1 MEERKASS
9 QWGSRLGFM
18 VAALGSALGLGSL
31 WRFPYIAAENGG
43 GLFVLVYLIFIVL
56 LGVPL
61 MAAEMAI
68 GRSSQSSPVR
78 AYGTLA
84 TKHKRAWQSIGALG
98 VITGVLILSYYS
110 VVAGWSLDYFRLS
123 LTGGLPT
130 SNDIDA
136 FKGVFGELLKSPGT
150 LLFWHVVVMLCTA
163 WVVGRGVKGGIEQV
177 TEWLMAI
184 LFLIL
189 IVLLG
194 YSMTLPT
201 FIDSVKFVFGFHAED
216 FTSESVLEAAGH
228 AFFTLSLGMGAMLTY
243 GSYLDK
249 RSGVLSTAVLVSVMD
264 TVASL
269 VACLVVF
276 PVTLNGGITELKE
289 GGPGLV
295 FNTLPLSAQ
304 ALPFGGVWI
313 SVVFALLFVAAL
325 ASTVSLLEVPVS
337 VLIDSFGLARR
348 KATALAAGVITL
360 LGTPAALSWTP
371 GFFSDGMTKIF
382 GKSWFDLVDSL
393 SANWFLS
400 LGALGT
406 CLFIAFAMDR
416 KQLAAEFVRNH
427 EGGRKLFQLWFL
439 TTTVVSPIIIVVVFL
454 KTLNVF

>member
-9 QWGSRLGFM
+9 QWGSRIGFV

-43 GLFVLVYLIFIVL
+43 GLFVIVYLIFIAL

-78 AYGTLA
+78 AYGVLA
-84 TKHKRAWQSIGALG
+84 TSHKRLWQSIGVLG

-110 VVAGWSLDYFRLS
+110 VVAGWSLEYFRLS
-123 LTGGLPT
+123 LMGGLPA
-130 SNDIDA
+130 SDEIGA
-136 FKGVFGELLKSPGT
+136 YKSLFAGLLKSPGT
-150 LLFWHVVVMLCTA
+150 LLIWHVVVMLCTA

-189 IVLLG
+189 VVLLF

-201 FIDSVKFVFGFHAED
+201 FIDSVKFVFGFHAGD
-216 FTSESVLEAAGH
+216 FTSKSVLEAAGH

-243 GSYLDK
+243 GSYLE
-249 RSGVLSTAVLVSVMD
+249 RSSGVLGTAVLVSVMD
-264 TVASL
+264 TIASL
-269 VACLVVF
+269 LACLVVF

-295 FNTLPLSAQ
+295 FNTLPLAAQ
-304 ALPFGGVWI
+304 ALPLGQVWI
-313 SVVFALLFVAAL
+313 AVVFALLFVAAL
-325 ASTVSLLEVPVS
+325 ASAVSLLEVPVS
-337 VLIDSFGLARR
+337 VLIDSLGMGRR
-348 KATALAAGVITL
+348 RATALAAGVITL

-371 GFFSDGMTKIF
+371 GFFSEGMKSVF
-382 GKSWFDLVDSL
+382 GKSWFDLVDYL
-393 SANWFLS
+393 SANWFLA

-406 CLFIAFAMDR
+406 CFFIAFAMDR
-416 KQLAAEFVRNH
+416 RQLQAEFVRNH
-427 EGGRKLFQLWFL
+427 EGGKKLFHLWFF
-439 TTTVVSPIIIVVVFL
+439 TTTVIAPIIIVIVFL
-454 KTLNVF
+454 QTLNVF